1 MRIIFIILLIPALA
15 LSQSSLDT
23 NDKLLDLIDE
33 MKDQSYD
40 TGFETGFRVA
50 IECMTTAYLQSKYGK
65 DKRTVHEINEYCRK
79 RYNVGEK

>member
-1 MRIIFIILLIPALA
+1 MRIIFIIILIPALA
-15 LSQSSLDT
+15 FAQSNMDD
-23 NDKLLDLIDE
+23 DKLLDLIDE
-33 MKDQSYD
+33 MKFQRYNE
-40 TGFETGFRVA
+40 GFEAGFRVA